1 MSNLARAAAVAAV
14 VLTYAVFGDAFGSL
28 GLLLLA
34 AALVVA
40 WRSTAGFWRTV
51 AGGLFGGTLAGLIIL
66 GPGYRLAMRV
76 VAIMDPT
83 LEEEFSLAGTLL
95 IVVGIG
101 TIMGGVQAA
110 VFQLVRKAFGVESAI
125 WSGVILG
132 SILMVDLTFFA
143 GELSDELF
151 ELGAGAW
158 VNIPLFGVVS
168 IAYGIAA
175 MAVADRAEAVVSAR
189 KTGARETVRV

>member
-1 MSNLARAAAVAAV
+1 MSNLARAAAVAAL
-14 VLTYAVFGDAFGSL
+14 VLTYVVFGDTFGNL
-28 GLLLLA
+28 GPLLLA
-34 AALVVA
+34 AVLVVA
-40 WRSTAGFWRTV
+40 WRGMVGFWRTV
-51 AGGLFGGTLAGLIIL
+51 VGGLLGGTLAGFLIL

-83 LEEEFSLAGTLL
+83 LEVEFSFPGTLL
-95 IVVGIG
+95 IVIGIG

-110 VFQLVRKAFGVESAI
+110 VFQLVRRAFGVESAV
-125 WSGVILG
+125 WSGVVLG
-132 SILMVDLTFFA
+132 SVLMVDLTFFA

-168 IAYGIAA
+168 VAYGIAA
-175 MAVADRAEAVVSAR
+175 MAVADRAEAVVFAR
-189 KTGARETVRV
+189 KTGAREEVRA